1 MVMKKIVIFLP
12 LTLLLFLSQSCHLL
26 TSSNEICHHFK
37 ASINWN
43 QQANK
48 LTVVTDG
55 GDPPFFNKWSTGVND
70 LSEITIT
77 GSGTY
82 SVTVTDLG
90 ECKAYAN
97 FTIK

>member
-1 MVMKKIVIFLP
+1 MKKIKIFLP
-12 LTLLLFLSQSCHLL
+12 LTLLLFLLQSCHLL
-26 TSSNEICHHFK
+26 TSSSEICHHFK

-48 LTVVTDG
+48 LTVVTNG
-55 GDPPFFNKWSTGVND
+55 GDPPFFYKWSTGVND
-70 LSEITIT
+70 LSEITDT

-82 SVTVTDLG
+82 SVTVTDVG

>member
-1 MVMKKIVIFLP
+1 MKKIKIFLP
-12 LTLLLFLSQSCHLL
+12 LALLLFLFQSCHLL
-26 TSSNEICHHFK
+26 QSSSEECHYFK
-37 ASINWN
+37 ASINWI
-43 QQANK
+43 QQENK
-48 LTVVTDG
+48 LTVSTSG
-55 GDPPFFNKWSTGVND
+55 GTPPFFYKWSTGVND
-70 LSEITIT
+70 LSEITVT